1 MSETGRRPSQF
12 YCLLGS
18 VHFGGGGGAERSYW
32 RSWGMLERL
41 KDGVGGVS
49 AGAVWLGVT
58 NIAVLS
64 LGTNDLLRTNIGG
77 VYLPR

>member
-1 MSETGRRPSQF
+1 
-12 YCLLGS
+12 
-18 VHFGGGGGAERSYW
+18 
-32 RSWGMLERL
+32 MLERL